1 MAKAETGAPG
11 LQVTED
17 RSWQEKFWTSQRV
30 GWVLMALLILAAITG
45 LTGMGGPLA
54 SAKAKLGG
62 GTIEYPRITRWQA
75 DDQLEVRLDPTSAG
89 STELTLSPQFVQLFA
104 ISSIQPEPKDV
115 RATTA
120 GHRFTFETDQ
130 GGGERVIVF
139 NLRASRPV
147 LGQRVAASLGNGQ
160 PAQMRITVLP

>member
-1 MAKAETGAPG
+1 MAAQKTPKSG
-11 LQVTED
+11 LEVRED
-17 RSWQEKFWTSQRV
+17 RAWQERFWTAQRL
-30 GWVLMALLILAAITG
+30 GWIVMALFIVVASLG

-89 STELTLSPQFVQLFA
+89 NAELTLSPQFVQLFA
-104 ISSIQPEPKDV
+104 ISSIQPEPKEV

-130 GGGERVIVF
+130 GEGERVIVF

-160 PAQMRITVLP
+160 AAQMTITVLP